1 MTTKLIFKTCSHT
14 NVHNSFLLPQIF
26 SLNTKQYK
34 LIKIKKNQADE
45 LQKKKQPSNHA
56 SSIKNQFSN
65 LAKYTNNAHYITPQ
79 TINHLHY
86 IDNFHIKTLTTT

>member
-1 MTTKLIFKTCSHT
+1 MTTKFIFKTCSHT

-45 LQKKKQPSNHA
+45 LQKKNNLQIMLHQLKISFPILQNIQTTHTTSLPKQ
-56 SSIKNQFSN
+56 
-65 LAKYTNNAHYITPQ
+65 LT
-79 TINHLHY
+79 
-86 IDNFHIKTLTTT
+86 TLTMLIIFI